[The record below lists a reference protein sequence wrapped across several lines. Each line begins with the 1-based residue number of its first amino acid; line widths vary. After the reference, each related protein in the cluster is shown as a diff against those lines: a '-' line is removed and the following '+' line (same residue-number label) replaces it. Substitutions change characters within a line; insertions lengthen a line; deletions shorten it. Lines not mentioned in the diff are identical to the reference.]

1 MKDEK
6 TEKMLRKMM
15 PVKILFIVKFF
26 CVENISF
33 SFFNQIFFNNEN
45 WFKFFKS
52 EKYIFVIM

>member
-26 CVENISF
+26 CVENINF
-33 SFFNQIFFNNEN
+33 SFF
-45 WFKFFKS
+45 
-52 EKYIFVIM
+52 Y